1 MGKSRKGFVTNS
13 SSSSFIF
20 ATKEKLPERY
30 AGWFESI
37 SKKDGISGLFR
48 LLEAFCYYDYD
59 YDMLEDIY
67 NKLGF
72 TIEQFLYM
80 ILFKNN
86 MHNLYDDIIKA
97 WNNSTEIYTVS
108 LDNNC
113 VYGYRDAEL
122 REFIFRQDIIYRE
135 DN

>member
-48 LLEAFCYYDYD
+48 LLEAFCCYDYD
-59 YDMLEDIY
+59 
-67 NKLGF
+67 
-72 TIEQFLYM
+72 
-80 ILFKNN
+80 
-86 MHNLYDDIIKA
+86 YDDIIKA
-97 WNNSTEIYTVS
+97 WNNSIEIYTIS

-113 VYGYRDAEL
+113 MYGYRDAEL

-135 DN
+135 VN